1 MRITPRKISNLK
13 EMLMVFFWNT
23 DRVLKDT
30 LERKV
35 ETDIITVAT
44 TEQFLN
50 LVRSADETYFYCIT
64 PKGKEYLKN

>member
-1 MRITPRKISNLK
+1 MNMRITPRKISNLK

-64 PKGKEYLKN
+64 PKVK